1 MPTILLVDDHP
12 VVRKGLKQVIVEEL
26 DGAVVVEAETGQGAI
41 ETVLQQ
47 KLDVVVLDINLPD
60 KNGLEV
66 LKEMKAAR
74 PHLPIVV
81 LSVQAEEHYAIRAFR
96 AGATGYLTKGSAA
109 HELVVAIKQA
119 LQGMKYVSATFAVL
133 LADCL
138 DGKADELLHRR
149 LSDREYQVLTLLA
162 GGTSIT
168 EIADRLALSTPTIS
182 TYRARLLE
190 KLKLTTTAE
199 LIRYAIEHKLVE

>member
-1 MPTILLVDDHP
+1 MSTILLVDDHP
-12 VVRKGLKQVIVEEL
+12 VVRKGLKQAIVEEL

-41 ETVLQQ
+41 ETVLKQ

-81 LSVQAEEHYAIRAFR
+81 LSVQAEQHYAIRAFK
-96 AGATGYLTKGSAA
+96 AGATGYLTKRSAS

-119 LQGMKYVSATFAVL
+119 LRGVKYVSATLAVL
-133 LADCL
+133 LADRL
-138 DGKADELLHRR
+138 DVKADEPLHRG
-149 LSDREYQVLTLLA
+149 LSDREYLVLTLLA
-162 GGTSIT
+162 GGKSIT
-168 EIADRLALSTPTIS
+168 EIADRLALSIPTIS

>member
-12 VVRKGLKQVIVEEL
+12 IVRKGLKQMIIEEL
-26 DGAVVVEAETGQGAI
+26 DGVVVVEAETGQGAI
-41 ETVLQQ
+41 ETVLQR
-47 KLDVVVLDINLPD
+47 KLDGVVLDINLPD

-66 LKEMKAAR
+66 LKEMRAAR

-96 AGATGYLTKGSAA
+96 AGATGYLTKRSAA
-109 HELVVAIKQA
+109 HELVEAIKQT
-119 LQGMKYVSATFAVL
+119 LRGMKYVSASLAVL
-133 LADCL
+133 LADRL
-138 DGKADELLHRR
+138 GGKADESLHGR

-168 EIADRLALSTPTIS
+168 EIADRLALSATTIS
-182 TYRARLLE
+182 TYRVRLLE